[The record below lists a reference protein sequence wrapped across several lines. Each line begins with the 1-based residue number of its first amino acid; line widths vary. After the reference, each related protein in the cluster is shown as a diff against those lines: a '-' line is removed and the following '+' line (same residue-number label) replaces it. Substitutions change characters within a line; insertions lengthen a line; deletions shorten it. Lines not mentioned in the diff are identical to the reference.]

1 MELQA
6 LAKENG
12 VGLYYEASVA
22 GGIPVIKIL
31 AESLQA
37 NKIGEIMGII
47 NGTTNY
53 ILTKM
58 SEEGRSFSDVLAE
71 AQRLGYAE
79 PDPTADIEGYDA
91 MYKISILSSMAFH
104 KKVDVDKI
112 YREGIT
118 QITPEDIEYGRELG
132 FAIRL
137 LAIAKKRNNTIEV
150 RVHPTFIP
158 LDHPLAAVRHSF
170 NAVFL
175 KGTPWGI

>member
-1 MELQA
+1 
-6 LAKENG
+6 
-12 VGLYYEASVA
+12 
-22 GGIPVIKIL
+22 
-31 AESLQA
+31 
-37 NKIGEIMGII
+37 
-47 NGTTNY
+47 
-53 ILTKM
+53 
-58 SEEGRSFSDVLAE
+58 
-71 AQRLGYAE
+71 
-79 PDPTADIEGYDA
+79 

-175 KGTPWGI
+175 KGDAVGYNAVRQRSRGPSYGKCNCVGYNYCMPSEGQAQIYQFLQ

>member
-1 MELQA
+1 
-6 LAKENG
+6 
-12 VGLYYEASVA
+12 
-22 GGIPVIKIL
+22 
-31 AESLQA
+31 
-37 NKIGEIMGII
+37 MGII

-112 YREGIT
+112 YREGIPKLPRK
-118 QITPEDIEYGRELG
+118 IL
-132 FAIRL
+132 
-137 LAIAKKRNNTIEV
+137 NTAGNWG
-150 RVHPTFIP
+150 
-158 LDHPLAAVRHSF
+158 LQS
-170 NAVFL
+170 VFL
-175 KGTPWGI
+175 PLPKSATIPSK